1 MSTREQ
7 ARVALVTKI
16 EALKATW
23 TAYPLL
29 VEYDNRLT
37 ANAATQVNPYLR
49 VSTTYMDG
57 WQIDLAKN
65 PKHRLLGVIV
75 IEALV
80 KEGAG
85 QKLAN
90 DLLEHFYP
98 SIHLTDQNPPLR
110 TEAVKFKTAKVI
122 NGWVADAA
130 IIPFWFDSM
139 A

>member
-1 MSTREQ
+1 MATREQ
-7 ARVALVTKI
+7 ARVALVTKV

-23 TAYPLL
+23 TSYALV
-29 VEYDNRLT
+29 VEYDNKLA
-37 ANAATQVNPYLR
+37 ANPATQVNPYLK
-49 VSTTYMDG
+49 VSTVYMDG
-57 WQIDLAKN
+57 WQIDLAKS
-65 PKHRLLGVIV
+65 PKYRLLGVI
-75 IEALV
+75 ILEAMV
-80 KEGAG
+80 KEGSG

-110 TEAVKFKTAKVI
+110 TEAVKFKTAKAV